1 MRAPIGASNA
11 PEELDA
17 VIREWER
24 LWHANGLVADVE
36 HASHSDNKGQYHW
49 MIRLRGDEKDVIA
62 LWLTLR
68 QRTVHFETQVMP
80 APEEQ
85 FETLYKYLLVK
96 NAELRD
102 LHLAIGPEE
111 GIYLLTQVPIGE
123 VTLERLDEIVGA
135 TMHYVDEIFPTAM
148 SMGLAS
154 LSRRRR
160 RNPT

>member
-80 APEEQ
+80 APEEH
-85 FETLYKYLLVK
+85 FETLYKYLLEECGTSRP
-96 NAELRD
+96 ASRD
-102 LHLAIGPEE
+102 WPRRGHLSTDAGPHWR
-111 GIYLLTQVPIGE
+111 GDA
-123 VTLERLDEIVGA
+123 RA
-135 TMHYVDEIFPTAM
+135 T
-148 SMGLAS
+148 
-154 LSRRRR
+154 R
-160 RNPT
+160 